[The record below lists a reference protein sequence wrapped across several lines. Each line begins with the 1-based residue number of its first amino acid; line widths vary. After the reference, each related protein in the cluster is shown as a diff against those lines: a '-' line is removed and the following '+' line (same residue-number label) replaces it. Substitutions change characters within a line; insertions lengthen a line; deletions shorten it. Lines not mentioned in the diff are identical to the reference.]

1 MDAPRQ
7 RRESLW
13 MLTFGPLIWSVHFLL
28 SYLTAAI
35 YCAKFWRPGQDPR
48 TAIQLSVGTYTV
60 VGLAGIVL
68 ILVRGYRQHRF
79 GGPSSIPHQDPTAA
93 DRHRFLGF
101 ATMLLGGLS
110 FVATVYTALAAAF
123 VAECG

>member
-1 MDAPRQ
+1 MDAPHE

-13 MLTFGPLIWSVHFLL
+13 ILTFGPLIWSMHLLL

-35 YCAKFWRPGQDPR
+35 YCAKFWQPGQDPR
-48 TAIQLSVGTYTV
+48 AAIQLSVGLYTAIGL
-60 VGLAGIVL
+60 VGIGI

-79 GGPSSIPHQDPTAA
+79 GEPASIPHQDPTAA

-101 ATMLLGGLS
+101 ATMLLSGLS
-110 FVATVYTALAAAF
+110 FVATVYTALAAAL